1 MAHRLAQ
8 ADAFQFLGT
17 AIILVAIYL
26 VFIAFDPMAH
36 LLRPYLAK
44 LFGLNSVAPEPVPD
58 GKEGGE
64 EKSEADK
71 VKEWEPPKEKPSLRD
86 DEQAQRQRTIDTG
99 IKLIG
104 IPEFD
109 IAVRSKL
116 LVGPNTYLIQ
126 DVPQYGEAFEAVQDE
141 HAASFAA
148 LAAK

>member
-17 AIILVAIYL
+17 AFILVVVYL
-26 VFIAFDPMAH
+26 CFVAFDPVAH
-36 LLRPYLAK
+36 LLRNYLAK
-44 LFGLNSVAPEPVPD
+44 LFGLGGVAPEPTPED
-58 GKEGGE
+58 KGE
-64 EKSEADK
+64 KEADK
-71 VKEWEPPKEKPSLRD
+71 EKEWQPPKEKPSIRD
-86 DEQAQRQRTIDTG
+86 DEQAQRQRTLKTG

-116 LVGPNTYLIQ
+116 LMGPNTYLIQ

-141 HAASFAA
+141 HAANFAA
-148 LAAK
+148 IAAK